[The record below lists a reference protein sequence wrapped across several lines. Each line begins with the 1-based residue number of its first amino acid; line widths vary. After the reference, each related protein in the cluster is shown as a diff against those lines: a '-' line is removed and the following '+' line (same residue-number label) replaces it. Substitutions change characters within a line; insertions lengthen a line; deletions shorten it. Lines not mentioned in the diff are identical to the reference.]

1 MGSNSKDEVIDK
13 IISYLQELKTDK
25 NITLQE
31 YFIERQTDGKIVD
44 SVQRWKTKIKINYKE
59 NL

>member
-1 MGSNSKDEVIDK
+1 MDSNSKDEVIDK

-31 YFIERQTDGKIVD
+31 YSIERQTDGKIVD
-44 SVQRWKTKIKINYKE
+44 SIQRWKAKIKINYKE
-59 NL
+59 TL